1 MHKILL
7 HEMIHV
13 LQYNKN
19 LICQSSSDDM
29 VHGQYFENWAK
40 YLTELSGFE
49 ISRYTDFENK
59 LTNSKTRQIR
69 KDLQNRLNNK

>member
-1 MHKILL
+1 
-7 HEMIHV
+7 
-13 LQYNKN
+13 
-19 LICQSSSDDM
+19 M

-69 KDLQNRLNNK
+69 KDLSNGQ